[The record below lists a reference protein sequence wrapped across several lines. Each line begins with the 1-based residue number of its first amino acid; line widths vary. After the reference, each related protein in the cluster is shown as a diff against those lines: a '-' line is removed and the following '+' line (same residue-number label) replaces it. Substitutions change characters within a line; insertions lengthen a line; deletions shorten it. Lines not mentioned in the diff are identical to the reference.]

1 MNAPD
6 GLAGEL
12 HDAGVSTTPGAGM
25 PVAPE
30 ETPRSP
36 GIPIPGLRGVRLR
49 VDHAL
54 IIWAIALILIP
65 ASRAVSSSFPSTAQ
79 LENLF
84 VLGLFLVVA
93 GFGQGLVILT
103 GGIDLSVPAGLTLA
117 AFSTAW
123 FTSSGGSSGLGV
135 VIGIAAAGVLG
146 LVNGVGIAYLNIPAF
161 IMTLATATITASSLI
176 GVNNAQPAR
185 PSPEWLPHLFSTGA
199 HRLGGIPIPIFFFV
213 GIALLGWVI
222 QSMTT
227 YGRRVYAV
235 GNSAIAAR
243 VSGLPVRPVQASVYA
258 VAGLFYGIGGVM
270 LLGFAGNAELR
281 LGDEYLLPSIAAVL
295 VGGTAIKGGRGSYVG
310 TIGGVVLLTV
320 VGLDITATGLA
331 EGWKQVLYGAIV
343 LAALVLAKRPSLGPL
358 LSAARRRARRSG
370 KRGEAPGE

>member
-1 MNAPD
+1 
-6 GLAGEL
+6 
-12 HDAGVSTTPGAGM
+12 
-25 PVAPE
+25 
-30 ETPRSP
+30 
-36 GIPIPGLRGVRLR
+36 
-49 VDHAL
+49 
-54 IIWAIALILIP
+54 
-65 ASRAVSSSFPSTAQ
+65 
-79 LENLF
+79 
-84 VLGLFLVVA
+84 
-93 GFGQGLVILT
+93 
-103 GGIDLSVPAGLTLA
+103 
-117 AFSTAW
+117 
-123 FTSSGGSSGLGV
+123 
-135 VIGIAAAGVLG
+135 
-146 LVNGVGIAYLNIPAF
+146 
-161 IMTLATATITASSLI
+161 
-176 GVNNAQPAR
+176 
-185 PSPEWLPHLFSTGA
+185 
-199 HRLGGIPIPIFFFV
+199 
-213 GIALLGWVI
+213 
-222 QSMTT
+222 MTT